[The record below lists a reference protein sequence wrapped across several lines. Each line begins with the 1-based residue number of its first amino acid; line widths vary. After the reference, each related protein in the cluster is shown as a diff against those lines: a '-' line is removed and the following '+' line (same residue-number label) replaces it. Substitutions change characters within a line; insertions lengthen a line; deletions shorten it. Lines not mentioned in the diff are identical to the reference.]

1 MKQTVYQLV
10 KANAE
15 VLRKLTSAGAYI
27 EDYKNIELYED
38 FCRLTGEGLKTAYVV
53 MHLAPNM
60 SCRSAPFGG
69 LSNDSGGKFP
79 GNTDAL

>member
-1 MKQTVYQLV
+1 MCKMKQTVYQLV

-53 MHLAPNM
+53 MHLCAEYEL
-60 SCRSAPFGG
+60 SERSVWRIIQRFRREI
-69 LSNDSGGKFP
+69 P
-79 GNTDAL
+79 GQY